1 LRWDSC
7 SGRRVEW
14 QGYAGIFPGETRLPT
29 PTALL
34 LTALI
39 AVIGAVIGALITYV
53 GLLTS
58 KEAKVSEFRQAWI
71 DALRND
77 ISEVMGLLVTT
88 YEVDS
93 LTNNELLYKANLS
106 ISALRARISLR
117 LNMGEDESK
126 DLIAALD
133 HLHEVANDTVP
144 PPGLTDSARLAHPK
158 GKVKPLRDATKVT
171 TKASQILLKKEW
183 NRVKEGEAVYRRTQ
197 TYAWIVFV
205 VLLLVAATA
214 ILICFCFAMIF
225 PAAISSL
232 S

>member
-1 LRWDSC
+1 M
-7 SGRRVEW
+7 SGH
-14 QGYAGIFPGETRLPT
+14 AA
-29 PTALL
+29 TALVTRRIEDSPEPHPANRL
-34 LTALI
+34 GI
-39 AVIGAVIGALITYV
+39 AIPPSQRKSPFSLDGYLSWTSPKR
-53 GLLTS
+53 TS

-93 LTNNELLYKANLS
+93 VTNNELLYKANRS

-158 GKVKPLRDATKVT
+158 GKMKPLRDATEVI

-214 ILICFCFAMIF
+214 IIKCFCFAMIF